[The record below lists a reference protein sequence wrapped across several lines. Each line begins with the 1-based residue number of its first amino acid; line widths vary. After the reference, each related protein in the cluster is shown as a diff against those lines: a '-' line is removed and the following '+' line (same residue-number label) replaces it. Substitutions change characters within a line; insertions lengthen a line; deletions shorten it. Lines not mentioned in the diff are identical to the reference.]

1 MKTLDEV
8 IESITT
14 QSGLE
19 IRNVRKPER
28 DRFWVDRDTY
38 NDALLYLKMYRS
50 DKIQWETDR
59 KMWAEK
65 GPEIEKKQDKLI
77 KAAKGFQKAKAEM
90 EEISADYVAL
100 KQWWAEQQDN
110 PPLTWD
116 ELKEMQGKP
125 VWMEAESLSIG
136 VSPYWNDWYII
147 KSFSN
152 DEFMCCN
159 DGFEWAKEMQG
170 RLWQAYRKERK

>member
-38 NDALLYLKMYRS
+38 NDALHYLKMYRS
-50 DKIQWETDR
+50 DQIQWEADR
-59 KMWAEK
+59 KLWVD
-65 GPEIEKKQDKLI
+65 KQKQVDEARQKYIDKL
-77 KAAKGFQKAKAEM
+77 KEL
-90 EEISADYVAL
+90 EIGTLND
-100 KQWWAEQQDN
+100 
-110 PPLTWD
+110 PLTWD
-116 ELKEMQGKP
+116 ELKGMEGKP
-125 VWMEAESLSIG
+125 VFVEAESLSVG
-136 VSPYWNDWYII
+136 VSPYWKDWYII

-152 DEFMCCN
+152 DEFMYCN
-159 DGFEWAKEMQG
+159 DGFEWAKKMQG

>member
-38 NDALLYLKMYRS
+38 NDALHYLKEYRKLDS
-50 DKIQWETDR
+50 LD
-59 KMWAEK
+59 AVAF
-65 GPEIEKKQDKLI
+65 PED
-77 KAAKGFQKAKAEM
+77 
-90 EEISADYVAL
+90 
-100 KQWWAEQQDN
+100 DN
-110 PPLTWD
+110 PPLSWD
-116 ELKEMQGKP
+116 ELKAMEGKP
-125 VWMEAESLSIG
+125 VWIEAESLSVG
-136 VSPYWNDWYII
+136 VSPYWKNWHII

-152 DEFMCCN
+152 DEFMYCN

-170 RLWQAYRKERK
+170 RLWQAYRKERHEDAR